1 MSLMRMK
8 ADYLLDSA
16 DCQLCASLSNL
27 LRFGGILCQVSRS
40 SALNQNRLL
49 SRTDYLISPL
59 QQNSSSRSDLCTS
72 AGRTAPHQCQWNSLL
87 SRTRPRILVDPN
99 LLPSRPLCSFPS
111 IDSSSGKLQT
121 PSTISPL
128 CSSPLPSPSTHSLR
142 RTERLSLP
150 R

>member
-1 MSLMRMK
+1 MSLTRMK

-27 LRFGGILCQVSRS
+27 LRFGGILCQVSRRS
-40 SALNQNRLL
+40 SLKQNRLN
-49 SRTDYLISPL
+49 SRTYHLISPL

-87 SRTRPRILVDPN
+87 SRTRPRVLVDPH
-99 LLPSRPLCSFPS
+99 LFPSRPLCSLPS
-111 IDSSSGKLQT
+111 LDSSSIKLQT